1 MIEEGWT
8 DEGWT
13 SAVIALGAN
22 EGDREQTLTQAVADL
37 RATEG
42 VVVKA
47 VSDPVE
53 TVALTEKGYDP
64 DAPRYLN
71 QVVLASSAWPAEG
84 LLTQLQAIERRHGRV
99 RNGSRYAPRTLDLD
113 LISYGDLVLDSESLI
128 LPHPRAHG
136 RRFVLEP
143 WLQVDPAAVLPG
155 KGSVADLLAALPED
169 TP

>member
-1 MIEEGWT
+1 MEEGWT

-13 SAVIALGAN
+13 RAVIALGAN
-22 EGDREQTLTQAVADL
+22 EGDREQTLIQAVADL

-42 VVVKA
+42 VVVET

-71 QVVLASSAWPAEG
+71 QVVLVVSAWPAEG
-84 LLTQLQAIERRHGRV
+84 LLTQLQAIERRHGRE
-99 RNGSRYAPRTLDLD
+99 RDGTRYAPRTLDLD
-113 LISYGDLVLDSESLI
+113 LISYGDLVLDTESLI
-128 LPHPRAHG
+128 LPHPRAHR
-136 RRFVLEP
+136 RRFVLAP
-143 WLQVDPAAVLPG
+143 WLQVDPAATVPG
-155 KGSVADLLAALPED
+155 RGSVADLLAALPED